1 MIRFDRDFIK
11 DMKENKDIEKNERR
25 LRIIRDALFIVI
37 PLIIIVFIFLTYIK
51 DIKTS
56 FKRKDDTVDIRRFI
70 FSVFLYGTVLYSI
83 FYLP

>member
-51 DIKTS
+51 DIKTCL
-56 FKRKDDTVDIRRFI
+56 
-70 FSVFLYGTVLYSI
+70 LYTSPSPRDVEENRMPSSA
-83 FYLP
+83 